1 MLPPTCPRSTGR
13 ILPGKGAA
21 KATFLLSLALFKKV
35 VIKKLSPVSILV
47 NYRALKGTA
56 SHFIAKTCIT
66 DMWCSG
72 FDSMGAAGCS
82 IPEISMF
89 LDAL

>member
-1 MLPPTCPRSTGR
+1 M
-13 ILPGKGAA
+13 
-21 KATFLLSLALFKKV
+21 
-35 VIKKLSPVSILV
+35 KLVMEKV

-72 FDSMGAAGCS
+72 FSSMGATGCS
-82 IPEISMF
+82 IPVRSMF
-89 LDAL
+89 LEAL

>member
-1 MLPPTCPRSTGR
+1 MRRDISNY
-13 ILPGKGAA
+13 
-21 KATFLLSLALFKKV
+21 
-35 VIKKLSPVSILV
+35 V
-47 NYRALKGTA
+47 NYRALLGMA

-82 IPEISMF
+82 IPKISMF
-89 LDAL
+89 LEAL